1 MITLFG
7 ESIYTGKISIEEAE
21 MNQTNLL
28 ENIVNFNNKSTIIS
42 KIFWDVLMFYQIFF
56 WSQVKR

>member
-1 MITLFG
+1 MIKLFG

-42 KIFWDVLMFYQIFF
+42 KIF
-56 WSQVKR
+56 